1 VRIRWRIA
9 TFALIVVAIGLTG
22 VWWKFGCPLPSF
34 AYSLAPKLDLTDPP
48 GILTNWQLEAVT
60 RDSQLCEKLVLRSP
74 LVSAKSV
81 PPKPVQ
87 SGCGWTNAISLQR
100 VGDIEVNA
108 SPIDCGAAAA
118 LILWL
123 EHSVQP
129 LAKDKL
135 SSWVQK
141 ITHVGTYSCRN
152 IAGTSRRSVHAQA
165 AAIDITGFRLANGAS
180 VSLKRDWHDDDA
192 KAAFLRNIHETSC
205 QSFKVS
211 LSPKFNAAHADHFHL
226 DRGRFRRCK

>member
-1 VRIRWRIA
+1 M
-9 TFALIVVAIGLTG
+9 
-22 VWWKFGCPLPSF
+22 
-34 AYSLAPKLDLTDPP
+34 
-48 GILTNWQLEAVT
+48 
-60 RDSQLCEKLVLRSP
+60 
-74 LVSAKSV
+74 

-87 SGCGWTNAISLQR
+87 SGCGWINAISLQR

-135 SSWVQK
+135 SSRVQK
-141 ITHVGTYSCRN
+141 ITHFGTYSCRN
-152 IAGTSRRSVHAQA
+152 IAGTSRRSVHARA
-165 AAIDITGFRLANGAS
+165 AAIDIAGFRLANGAS

-192 KAAFLRNIHETSC
+192 KAAFLRDTHETSC

-211 LSPKFNAAHADHFHL
+211 LSPEFNAAHADHFHL
-226 DRGRFRRCK
+226 DRGLFRRCK

>member
-1 VRIRWRIA
+1 MRIRWRIGA
-9 TFALIVVAIGLTG
+9 FALVLVAIGLTG
-22 VWWKFGCPLPSF
+22 VWWKLGYPIPSF
-34 AYSLAPKLDLTDPP
+34 AYSLAPELDLNNPP
-48 GILTNWQLEAVT
+48 GILTNWQLEAVS
-60 RDSQLCEKLVLRSP
+60 RDPKLCKKVVLRSP
-74 LVSAKSV
+74 LVSAKRV

-129 LAKDKL
+129 LAKEKL
-135 SSWVQK
+135 SSRVQK
-141 ITHVGTYSCRN
+141 ITHFGTYSCRN
-152 IAGTSRRSVHAQA
+152 IAGTSRRSVHARA
-165 AAIDITGFRLANGAS
+165 AAIDIASFRLANGAS

-192 KAAFLRNIHETSC
+192 KAAFLRDIHETSC

-211 LSPKFNAAHADHFHL
+211 LSPEFNAAHADHFHL
-226 DRGRFRRCK
+226 GRGLFRRCK